1 MRLPT
6 RSATH
11 ETGHAV
17 AALATG
23 CQVIQVELFDGR
35 KKEACPAT
43 TVGDGLSLGH
53 TMFRSKPYD
62 VKTINH
68 EAEFKIAVAGFIAEY
83 KARLISFD
91 QSWHDRQM
99 GGLRYWMLELK
110 FSDLAFAEQSIDGLL
125 GVGATDAHR
134 AECDKTGYT
143 HYESPCD
150 YCAFT
155 DSVVKSV
162 HAEIIAP
169 SFGVII
175 KIARK
180 LAKVRY
186 MEGWQIETLYDQAV
200 SKGAAPPR
208 PATVPSLSEEGM
220 RILQE
225 TGSYSY

>member
-1 MRLPT
+1 MRLPM
-6 RSATH
+6 RAAIH
-11 ETGHAV
+11 ETGHAIT
-17 AALATG
+17 ALATG
-23 CQVIQVELFDGR
+23 CQVMQVELFDQR
-35 KKEACPAT
+35 KACPST
-43 TVGDGLSLGH
+43 SVGDGQSLGH

-68 EAEFKIAVAGFIAEY
+68 DAELKVAVAGFIAEY
-83 KARLISFD
+83 KARLMANDPF
-91 QSWHDRQM
+91 WHDRQM
-99 GGLRYWMLELK
+99 GGLRYWMLDLQ
-110 FSDLAFAEQSIDGLL
+110 FSDLAGAEQSIDGLL

-134 AECDKTGYT
+134 AERDKTRYA

-155 DSVVKSV
+155 DSVVKGV

-200 SKGAAPPR
+200 SKGAAPGR
-208 PATVPSLSEEGM
+208 PATVPSLSEEGI

>member
-1 MRLPT
+1 M
-6 RSATH
+6 
-11 ETGHAV
+11 
-17 AALATG
+17 
-23 CQVIQVELFDGR
+23 QVELFDQR
-35 KKEACPAT
+35 KACPST
-43 TVGDGLSLGH
+43 SVGDGQSLGH

-62 VKTINH
+62 VKTINQD
-68 EAEFKIAVAGFIAEY
+68 AELKIAVAGFIAEY
-83 KARLISFD
+83 KARLISFGRRL
-91 QSWHDRQM
+91 HDWQM
-99 GGLRYWMLELK
+99 DRLRFWMLDLE
-110 FSDLAFAEQSIDGLL
+110 FSDVALAVQSIDGLL

-186 MEGWQIETLYDQAV
+186 MEGWQIETLYDHAV

-208 PATVPSLSEEGM
+208 PATVPMFSEEGM